1 MRRTPVVDLGPVPN
15 PLPKLLTGE
24 DLTSDESQH
33 LFERLVLG
41 KLEPAEIAG
50 MLIALR
56 MKGETAEEM
65 IGAAH
70 ALSAAALPF
79 ERPDYL
85 FADCCGTGGDGSG
98 LINVSTAAAFVAA
111 ACGLPIAKHGN
122 RSVSSKCGSADV
134 LEQMGAKIDVDPV
147 TARRML
153 DETGFCFL
161 FAPAY
166 HPGMKHAALVRRQL
180 SVRTVMNLLGPCI
193 NPARPPVQLL
203 GVADPKMLRRI
214 AQTLHAVGVR
224 EALVVHG
231 SGLDE
236 VALHGETRAIR
247 LSDGVMTE
255 IGLTPEDAGV
265 ERAPLSV
272 VTGGDASENAVRLK
286 LLLAGQGTRAENDI
300 VALNAGALLM
310 TAGKASDLREG
321 TDAARDALLGG
332 PRRGGARCLCRGQQ
346 WLMSWRGS
354 SRASGAKS
362 RRGWTGRSRPSRP
375 RAACARRWR
384 GRARASSWRS
394 SAPRPRGI
402 AARSASRRRSR
413 PMRPSPTRSA
423 C

>member
-1 MRRTPVVDLGPVPN
+1 VTQYAQTLAAPLVDHGPVPN

-24 DLTSDESQH
+24 DLTIEEAQH

-56 MKGETAEEM
+56 MKGETPEEM

-70 ALSAAALPF
+70 ALSAAAMPF
-79 ERPDYL
+79 DRPDYL

-134 LEQMGAKIDVDPV
+134 LEALGAKIDVTPEA
-147 TARRML
+147 ARKML
-153 DETGFCFL
+153 DQTGFCFL

-214 AQTLHAVGVR
+214 AQTLSAVGVR

-236 VALHGETRAIR
+236 VALHGETRGIR
-247 LSDGVMTE
+247 LSDGAMTE
-255 IGLTPEDAGV
+255 VELTPEQAGY

-272 VTGGDASENAVRLK
+272 VTGGGPEENAARLQTI
-286 LLLAGQGTRAENDI
+286 LNGGGERAEHDI

-310 TAGKASDLREG
+310 TAGKADDLRDG
-321 TDAARDALLGG
+321 AGLARQALLSGK
-332 PRRGGARCLCRGQQ
+332 AMAVLNAYIE
-346 WLMSWRGS
+346 
-354 SRASGAKS
+354 ASNG
-362 RRGWTGRSRPSRP
+362 
-375 RAACARRWR
+375 
-384 GRARASSWRS
+384 
-394 SAPRPRGI
+394 
-402 AARSASRRRSR
+402 
-413 PMRPSPTRSA
+413 
-423 C
+423 

>member
-1 MRRTPVVDLGPVPN
+1 MQNLAAIAEQPLAAPVVDTGPVPN
-15 PLPKLLTGE
+15 PLPKLLAGE
-24 DLTSDESQH
+24 DLPAHDAEH

-41 KLEPAEIAG
+41 RLEPAEIAG

-65 IGAAH
+65 VGAAR

-98 LINVSTAAAFVAA
+98 LINVSTAAAFVSA

-122 RSVSSKCGSADV
+122 RSVSSRCGSADV
-134 LEQMGAKIDVDPV
+134 LEALGARIELSPQE
-147 TARRML
+147 ARTIL
-153 DETGFCFL
+153 DQTGFCFL

-214 AQTLHAVGVR
+214 AHTLDALGVR

-236 VALHGETRAIR
+236 VALHAESRAIR
-247 LSDGVMTE
+247 LSDGE
-255 IGLTPEDAGV
+255 ISEVEISPEDAGL
-265 ERAPLSV
+265 ERAPLKAV
-272 VTGGDASENAVRLK
+272 VGGEAGENAERLR
-286 LLLAGQGTRAENDI
+286 LLLSGGGSRAEQDI
-300 VALNAGALLM
+300 VALNTGALLL
-310 TAGKASDLREG
+310 TAGKVASLREG
-321 TDAARDALLGG
+321 TAAALDAL
-332 PRRGGARCLCRGQQ
+332 
-346 WLMSWRGS
+346 
-354 SRASGAKS
+354 
-362 RRGWTGRSRPSRP
+362 RS
-375 RAACARRWR
+375 
-384 GRARASSWRS
+384 GRAGTVLDAFVE
-394 SAPRPRGI
+394 ATHG
-402 AARSASRRRSR
+402 
-413 PMRPSPTRSA
+413 
-423 C
+423 

>member
-1 MRRTPVVDLGPVPN
+1 MPLSAAPAVPAPVPAPLVDLGPVEN

-24 DLTSDESQH
+24 DLPIEDSQH

-70 ALSAAALPF
+70 ALSAAALIF
-79 ERPDYL
+79 DRPDYL

-98 LINVSTAAAFVAA
+98 LINVSTAAAFVSV

-122 RSVSSKCGSADV
+122 RSISSKCGSADV
-134 LEQMGAKIDVDPV
+134 LEQLGARIEVDPA
-147 TARRML
+147 TARRLL
-153 DETGFCFL
+153 DQTGFCFL

-203 GVADPKMLRRI
+203 GVADPKMLRRV
-214 AQTLHAVGVR
+214 AQTLAAIGVS

-236 VALHGETRAIR
+236 VALHAETRAIR
-247 LSDGVMTE
+247 LSAGEMHEVH
-255 IGLTPEDAGV
+255 ITPEDAGF
-265 ERAPLSV
+265 ERAPLNV
-272 VTGGDASENAVRLK
+272 VTGGGPEENAARLS
-286 LLLAGQGTRAENDI
+286 LILRGGGERAENVI
-300 VALNAGALLM
+300 IALNAGALLM
-310 TAGKASDLREG
+310 TAGKAATLRDG
-321 TDAARDALLGG
+321 ATMARDALLAGKAG
-332 PRRGGARCLCRGQQ
+332 KVLDAYVE
-346 WLMSWRGS
+346 
-354 SRASGAKS
+354 ASNG
-362 RRGWTGRSRPSRP
+362 
-375 RAACARRWR
+375 
-384 GRARASSWRS
+384 
-394 SAPRPRGI
+394 
-402 AARSASRRRSR
+402 
-413 PMRPSPTRSA
+413 
-423 C
+423 